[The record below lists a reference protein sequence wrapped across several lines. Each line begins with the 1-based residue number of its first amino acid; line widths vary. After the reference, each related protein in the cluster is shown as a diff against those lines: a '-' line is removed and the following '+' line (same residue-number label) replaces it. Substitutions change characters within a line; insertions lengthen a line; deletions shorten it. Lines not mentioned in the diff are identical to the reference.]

1 MQRNSQDDGGVVKM
15 DKSIAL
21 SELQNLYEMKCPD
34 MRKGTVQTLFNI
46 NKSTMKS
53 GVDYVTGVGR
63 NNYKL
68 TLSGYA
74 SLLNSLPV
82 DMGVIRKV
90 SEELLGGEAVSL
102 KDAYEKARV
111 FLDELAI
118 SAGVDIEKNSVLKNT
133 QKKHTETLPN
143 VDKNSAVSSFT
154 RKPYACTP
162 MPKNS
167 VKETEDVKE
176 ENPLPVAPH
185 KKESYSAVSP
195 VCNNSWDNEAN
206 EWTKNNSKSLRE
218 ALALAHPEL
227 KKKDIVV
234 EASLINKKI
243 LLKMRDV
250 YGFVLDDARRSCKE
264 NHNLDSWPSVQA
276 AIYDDEVWR
285 SIFQSLLEDVVCKLN
300 KEAK

>member
-1 MQRNSQDDGGVVKM
+1 MN
-15 DKSIAL
+15 KSISL

-34 MRKGTVQTLFNI
+34 MRKGTVQALFNI
-46 NKSTMKS
+46 NKSTMVS

-82 DMGVIRKV
+82 DMDVIRKV
-90 SEELLGGEAVSL
+90 SEELLGEESVSP
-102 KDAYEKARV
+102 KDAYEKARM

-118 SAGVDIEKNSVLKNT
+118 SAGVDVENISVQKNV
-133 QKKHTETLPN
+133 QIKHSATSSN
-143 VDKNSAVSSFT
+143 VDKGGASSSFT
-154 RKPYACTP
+154 RKPYACAS
-162 MPKNS
+162 MSKNTI
-167 VKETEDVKE
+167 KKTEDAKDM
-176 ENPLPVAPH
+176 PLPVAPP
-185 KKESYSAVSP
+185 KKESYSNAST
-195 VCNNSWDNEAN
+195 VCNDSWDNEAN

-264 NHNLDSWPSVQA
+264 NHNLDSWPSVQV

-300 KEAK
+300 KEAE